1 MSSGCDCMFWDC
13 GRCVQRVDVSE
24 RTASVELGACSYER
38 SDERLLHCPLAVADD
53 MRKTSMLEKRA
64 AWADVKAKAEAI
76 AATGGVVITRDDS
89 EEVDAVVTSAQV
101 AGRFPVYRG
110 GPYGVILARKGWNKS
125 PNYGGWVQGYLCD
138 CKWGSY
144 HDGAPGHS
152 SRSGWGGRMCSH
164 ALATLMVSNARAR
177 KEFFGD
183 RTASMV
189 YNETGFCSHCG
200 KYGERDGLHELCPDC
215 FEDEVFNA
223 MVARLY
229 STNEGERRE
238 AVAFLDESAPETM
251 QRGIREAMRVHE
263 YGGVMCVSAGARRVA
278 LPVAAKSNS
287 GYNKSATRIF
297 SQQEQKELQEESTG
311 QLARNRD
318 RYKGEDA
325 SLY

>member
-1 MSSGCDCMFWDC
+1 MARISGYDCMFCD
-13 GRCVQRVDVSE
+13 GNACVQRVDRTG
-24 RTASVELGACSYER
+24 RTASVEMGECPYQNP
-38 SDERLLHCPLAVADD
+38 DERLLFCSLAAADD
-53 MRKTSMLEKRA
+53 MRKTSMIEKRA

-89 EEVDAVVTSAQV
+89 EEVDSIVTSAQV
-101 AGRFPVYRG
+101 SGRFPVYKG
-110 GPYGVILARKGWNKS
+110 GPYDVILAKRAWQNER
-125 PNYGGWVQGYLCD
+125 NVGGWVRSFLCD
-138 CKWGSY
+138 CKWASY
-144 HDGAPGHS
+144 HDGEPG
-152 SRSGWGGRMCSH
+152 SGWQGRFCSH

-177 KEFFGD
+177 SDFFGD

-215 FEDEVFNA
+215 FEDEAFNA

-238 AVAFLDESAPETM
+238 AVAFLDGSVPEGM

-263 YGGVMCVSAGARRVA
+263 YGGVMCVSAGAHRAA

-297 SQQEQKELQEESTG
+297 SQQEQKELQDESAG

-318 RYKGEDA
+318 RYKGADA

>member
-1 MSSGCDCMFWDC
+1 
-13 GRCVQRVDVSE
+13 
-24 RTASVELGACSYER
+24 
-38 SDERLLHCPLAVADD
+38 
-53 MRKTSMLEKRA
+53 
-64 AWADVKAKAEAI
+64 
-76 AATGGVVITRDDS
+76 
-89 EEVDAVVTSAQV
+89 
-101 AGRFPVYRG
+101 
-110 GPYGVILARKGWNKS
+110 
-125 PNYGGWVQGYLCD
+125 
-138 CKWGSY
+138 
-144 HDGAPGHS
+144 
-152 SRSGWGGRMCSH
+152 MCSH

>member
-1 MSSGCDCMFWDC
+1 MAMESSAYDCMFFCD
-13 GRCVQRVDVSE
+13 GGCVQRVDRAG
-24 RTASVELGACSYER
+24 RTASVALGGCPHGDPEER
-38 SDERLLHCPLAVADD
+38 VLRCPLAAVDD
-53 MRKTSMLEKRA
+53 MEKTSMIEKRA

-89 EEVDAVVTSAQV
+89 EEVDSIVTSAQV
-101 AGRFPVYRG
+101 SGRFPVYKG
-110 GPYGVILARKGWNKS
+110 GPYGVILAKKAWENEH
-125 PNYGGWVQGYLCD
+125 NVGGWVQSYLCD

-144 HDGAPGHS
+144 HDGQPGA
-152 SRSGWGGRMCSH
+152 GWQGRFCGH

-177 KEFFGD
+177 SNFFGD

-200 KYGERDGLHELCPDC
+200 KYGERDGLHELCPEC
-215 FEDEVFNA
+215 FEEEAFNA

-229 STNEGERRE
+229 SENEEERRE
-238 AVAFLDESAPETM
+238 AVAFLDQSVPETM
-251 QRGIREAMRVHE
+251 QRGIRDAMKEHE
-263 YGGVMCVSAGARRVA
+263 FGGVMCVSAGAHRVA
-278 LPVAAKSNS
+278 LPVAASGKC

-297 SQQEQKELQEESTG
+297 SQQEQKALQEESLG

-318 RYKGEDA
+318 RYKGEQA